1 MRKISFCEIYSF
13 RTLFSWARPITT
25 FSLEFISFSKN
36 VKKKYNMIEINLV
49 QGLKI
54 KIKLTQKLLNFLTD
68 SVLKKEKNLNC

>member
-1 MRKISFCEIYSF
+1 
-13 RTLFSWARPITT
+13 
-25 FSLEFISFSKN
+25 
-36 VKKKYNMIEINLV
+36 MIEINLV